1 MILTSH
7 NLLRGHVSD
16 TELTLLVTNDLPLRR
31 RARVERHLAACNAC
45 RERHGRFHETFSQ
58 VAMYHALQAMQGV
71 GEEGDKRAR
80 LEALLNQLPEQL
92 PHSGVARAKEVRRPE
107 APLNMNPIL
116 VSGLI
121 LAIASIS
128 CVFLWLQQSRP
139 TITSNTLLVR
149 AEAWDSA
156 APHGNASGVIRQT
169 VEISTS
175 QRTLKCTLYRDA
187 QGKRKLRD
195 QRVPPDQ
202 ELLQKKLAEA
212 RIPWSSPLSAT
223 SYQSWH
229 DSQRVREDRIRRSS
243 GHLLVL
249 TTTTPDGAVAAQSL
263 TVRDQDFRPV
273 SRTVF
278 FRNSETVEIAELNY
292 SVLPWDAVTNSLF
305 ESGNQAEG
313 TVVAAVRPALPVLPP
328 APLTEEQLN
337 DVELSARLALDRL
350 HADTG
355 EQVEISRSAR
365 GVEVHGITDT
375 RERKHEIEAQLN
387 MLPHVTA
394 SISSIE
400 ELKTAASQPQ
410 GSSSVK
416 VMEMQT
422 AATPL
427 EIYYLAHGRDVA
439 PLGSLAQRLF
449 SSAFTIN
456 LETKA
461 IEDLK
466 HRFPSDENLSPIGS
480 AALADLLF
488 THKHKLLRALEDE
501 EQLLADTHLVITAST
516 PASSI
521 TNADVTLDKLA
532 ERNSVLIRE
541 LALDKREDNRPAEA
555 IVSEL
560 ATSISDLNL
569 RAHEVQV
576 DLQNSMKLDNG
587 K

>member
-1 MILTSH
+1 
-7 NLLRGHVSD
+7 
-16 TELTLLVTNDLPLRR
+16 
-31 RARVERHLAACNAC
+31 
-45 RERHGRFHETFSQ
+45 
-58 VAMYHALQAMQGV
+58 MYHALQAMQGV